1 MINLENT
8 QYMLYNYVMTN
19 HEFTQDNLATMPLH
33 TITETLGTAGL
44 LERFDIE
51 IETFDEET
59 QEQLDKALS
68 LVSELHLEDM
78 RTTEPYIN
86 HLLRVCMRTKIYYEI
101 TDPDILI
108 ATLLHD
114 GVEDHATDIIGNDLG
129 SDEENKKAALAMIAD
144 LFNPRVAEIV
154 SEVTNP
160 EFNKDDRAI
169 MEAQYLEHLEE
180 LIENGDP
187 ASVIVKLSDFTD
199 NATGI
204 HYSTGP
210 KVVKWANKYLPIV
223 PIMQHALL
231 REDLPISEEV
241 KEHIQK
247 QLALTEERLTDI
259 LAAAA

>member
-1 MINLENT
+1 
-8 QYMLYNYVMTN
+8 MTN
-19 HEFTQDNLATMPLH
+19 HEFPEVELADMPLH
-33 TITETLGTAGL
+33 TITEELGTAGL

-51 IETFDEET
+51 LETLDEET

-101 TDPDILI
+101 DDPDILV

-114 GVEDHATDIIGNDLG
+114 AVEDHATDIIGTDLG
-129 SDEENKKAALAMIAD
+129 SDEENQKAALEVVSA

-154 SEVTNP
+154 SGVTNP
-160 EFNKDDRAI
+160 EFDKDDRAI
-169 MEAQYLEHLEE
+169 MEAQYLEHLED

-187 ASVIVKLSDFTD
+187 GSVIVKLSDFTD

-204 HYSTGP
+204 HYSSGP
-210 KVVKWANKYLPIV
+210 KVKKWANKYLPIV

-231 REDLPISEEV
+231 REDLPLSIEV
-241 KEHIQK
+241 KEHIRK
-247 QLALTEERLTDI
+247 QLDLTTERLSDI
-259 LAAAA
+259 LADAA